1 MTVGSDEQTNSRRDC
16 LGQGNASAEV
26 GLVGYSSTSLIFQE
40 N

>member
-1 MTVGSDEQTNSRRDC
+1 MVRRDEQANSRRDC

-26 GLVGYSSTSLIFQE
+26 GLVGYSSTDVTFQE